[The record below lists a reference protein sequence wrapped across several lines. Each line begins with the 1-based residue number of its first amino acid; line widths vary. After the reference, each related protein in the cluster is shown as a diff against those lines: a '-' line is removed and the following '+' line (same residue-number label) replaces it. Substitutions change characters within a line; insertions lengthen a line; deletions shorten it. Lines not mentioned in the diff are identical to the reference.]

1 MLLKKSHI
9 SRPDQSILDTISLKY
24 ANQMMSVGSVDAALE
39 LYNTA
44 KLLPKSSTR
53 FQVAKVL
60 CISINGEAYNNSPNL
75 LSASTIPEGKPCIV
89 KILKIRCNIF
99 YFNEIFFI

>member
-1 MLLKKSHI
+1 
-9 SRPDQSILDTISLKY
+9 
-24 ANQMMSVGSVDAALE
+24 MSVAALE

-53 FQVAKVL
+53 FQVAEVL
-60 CISINGEAYNNSPNL
+60 NISINGEAYNNAPNL

-89 KILKIRCNIF
+89 KILKIRCGIF
-99 YFNEIFFI
+99 NFYETFFI